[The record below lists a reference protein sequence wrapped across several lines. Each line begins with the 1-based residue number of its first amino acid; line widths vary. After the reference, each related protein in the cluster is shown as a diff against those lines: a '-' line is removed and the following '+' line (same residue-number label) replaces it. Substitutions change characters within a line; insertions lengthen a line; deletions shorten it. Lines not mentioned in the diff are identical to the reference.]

1 MLVLN
6 LALCLPAVGRMD
18 DLTEYN
24 FLENNNID
32 VFTFGRP
39 PVSIDIMKS
48 VKGLEFENTYENSF
62 IAEVDGIK
70 IRVVH
75 KNQLIEAKR
84 ASNRPKDKDD
94 LEHLED

>member
-1 MLVLN
+1 
-6 LALCLPAVGRMD
+6 MD